1 MRPHW
6 LRTHEPM
13 WAQHAM
19 AGFLPVACYPCHA
32 GDFLKASDRRW
43 PSETWRLRASDASD
57 DRLGRYAGVMR
68 VQRLSAFIHRMMCA
82 VVARTDPQRYAK
94 LAGGAR
100 GDCGDCPGSG
110 GENSIIFARNAERRT
125 AGNSTN
131 SAARTAVSGATTLW

>member
-1 MRPHW
+1 
-6 LRTHEPM
+6 M

-110 GENSIIFARNAERRT
+110 GENSIIFARNAERRM

-131 SAARTAVSGATTLW
+131 SAARTAVSGVTTLW